1 MEVQITVDDPKSYS
15 KPFTMKINQLLM
27 PDTDLIE
34 SVCLE
39 NETDVK
45 HLR

>member
-1 MEVQITVDDPKSYS
+1 
-15 KPFTMKINQLLM
+15 MKINQLLM